1 MAKALR
7 ILKIDK
13 DDDEKSLR
21 TPSTIVKEEEF
32 DSKEFKT
39 LLDDLLLTAKLS
51 EEPAG
56 GIASPQVGI
65 NKRVFYI
72 LDYDTNEWKL
82 FINPQM
88 EPIGFIK
95 SSTEESCLSV
105 PNREEKVLRYKKIKI
120 KYQDKNAKWHTEKY
134 SDLNAITIQHENDH
148 LDGVLF
154 IDRV

>member
-120 KYQDKNAKWHTEKY
+120 KYQDKNGKWYTEKY